1 MRKVDSKFS
10 PNKKIREDQYIAELI
25 CENSAKKSKIQ
36 LPTKFWKLP
45 EWASFF
51 IIQLKHAR
59 KLIDKHGFDKTVSF
73 IRAKNIYSLNAKWID
88 ESLSKY
94 NPPKIQK
101 VNLDDLVTDST
112 GKQNKQNDFGYL
124 DD

>member
-51 IIQLKHAR
+51 IIQLKQAR
-59 KLIDKHGFDKTVSF
+59 KFIDKHGFDKTVSF
-73 IRAKNIYSLNAKWID
+73 IKAKNIYSLNAKWID
-88 ESLSKY
+88 DAISKY
-94 NPPKIQK
+94 NPPKIEK
-101 VNLDDLVTDST
+101 VDLDRLVENSK
-112 GKQNKQNDFGYL
+112 GKINKPQDFGYL